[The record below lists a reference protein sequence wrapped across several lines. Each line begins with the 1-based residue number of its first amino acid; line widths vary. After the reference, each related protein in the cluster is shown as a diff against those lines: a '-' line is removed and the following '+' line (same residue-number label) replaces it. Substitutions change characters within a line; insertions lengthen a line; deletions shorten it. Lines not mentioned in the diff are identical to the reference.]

1 MKKGFS
7 VALFLIILILFS
19 LPWITISCEGTTVGK
34 ATGFQL
40 ASQNATI
47 YGAGVQKVD
56 SGPWILFSLLATI
69 GGIVF
74 VFLNDKRYHN
84 LSIFLAGLISL
95 ILLIFRFIAPFY
107 AQRVANRGVSSE
119 LDYFKNTLSE
129 SVKIHFEAG
138 FYITLI
144 FAIILTFLNWRW
156 SHSESIS
163 ILEKRYIAS
172 EPVKKSIAG
181 DYIFCSECGTR
192 NHKNNSF
199 CSNCGKKLS

>member
-1 MKKGFS
+1 MFIYW
-7 VALFLIILILFS
+7 FLFS
-19 LPWITISCEGTTVGK
+19 SIYLQGSNPCKFS
-34 ATGFQL
+34 TGV
-40 ASQNATI
+40 TKTPDKI
-47 YGAGVQKVD
+47 YC
-56 SGPWILFSLLATI
+56 SLLSYFAFSYFLFCFFCFI
-69 GGIVF
+69 GIVF

-138 FYITLI
+138 FYITLL